1 MSKLE
6 KIKTQIDFLKSILF
20 TLVVSLFGMLSYIV
34 VNLEKIS
41 FGQAI
46 ITIIGIVVD
55 LILLFIAIKYTLRKI
70 DELEGL

>member
-20 TLVVSLFGMLSYIV
+20 TLIVSLFGMASYLV
-34 VNLEKIS
+34 VNIENIS
-41 FGQAI
+41 ILQII

-55 LILLFIAIKYTLRKI
+55 LILLFVAIKYTLKKI
-70 DELEGL
+70 DELEDL

>member
-46 ITIIGIVVD
+46 ITIIGIVID
-55 LILLFIAIKYTLRKI
+55 IILLFIAIKYTLKKI
-70 DELEGL
+70 DELEDL